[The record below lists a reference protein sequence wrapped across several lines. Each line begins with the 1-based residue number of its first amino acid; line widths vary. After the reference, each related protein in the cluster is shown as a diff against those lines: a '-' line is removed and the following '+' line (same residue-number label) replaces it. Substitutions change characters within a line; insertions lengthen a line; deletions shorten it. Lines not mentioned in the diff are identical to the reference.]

1 MRCSFPEFEALAAAH
16 GSLIRARGYSVVS
29 QIRYSQNPLR
39 QLWRRVR
46 KKSWSGWKTFWKAFN
61 QNGQPV
67 FIKVSFGHNSLPE
80 DQRTMDA
87 ENEVLLHDYLSPL
100 IRPVE
105 KVQLLDP
112 VDHWGLRDTY
122 FIVYPW
128 NEMQDA
134 ANASGVFHGA
144 PQSSPPPIAPGSKQA
159 TICAVCEK
167 YKHTP
172 MRNDAMRGYVCLTC
186 IDRELTRLQSQNKG
200 KKQ

>member
-1 MRCSFPEFEALAAAH
+1 MFSVRQKQEIADAVQKALRKTQHPELPKGEIRFKLRVEGAEEWSWAEIVNN
-16 GSLIRARGYSVVS
+16 GS
-29 QIRYSQNPLR
+29 
-39 QLWRRVR
+39 
-46 KKSWSGWKTFWKAFN
+46 
-61 QNGQPV
+61 
-67 FIKVSFGHNSLPE
+67 
-80 DQRTMDA
+80 
-87 ENEVLLHDYLSPL
+87 
-100 IRPVE
+100 
-105 KVQLLDP
+105 VQHPD
-112 VDHWGLRDTY
+112 VN
-122 FIVYPW
+122 PW